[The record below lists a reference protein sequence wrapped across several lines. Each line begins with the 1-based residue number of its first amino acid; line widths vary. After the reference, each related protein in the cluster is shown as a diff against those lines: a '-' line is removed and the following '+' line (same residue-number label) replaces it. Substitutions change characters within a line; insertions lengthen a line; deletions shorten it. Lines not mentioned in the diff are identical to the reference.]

1 MKIEE
6 ILEFLRSVTNR
17 PRVPSS
23 DVALILAE
31 QKNSMV
37 YRNDEDG
44 AKLVWRL
51 QQALRA
57 QDLYLRAF
65 VAMKEGRFY
74 DAWRDLEQGE
84 LALYFLEPHE
94 AEFWFDFRLDFI
106 RDYIEKWQGLF
117 PYKIFVSPEILEL
130 KKICS
135 ICRTKVSLRNPCVH
149 RVGEIYR
156 GEICCRIVTEAELLG
171 VSIVTNPVQ
180 KYSVVFLS
188 DPETG
193 EQRDQYNY
201 ALVEYAIAAVRQPF
215 HTWSTT
221 SSQRLQPH
229 ERFRHVGR
237 NDHCPCDS
245 NFKYKECC
253 LQRTGVLRPHV
264 QFSFKVAPPSDLP
277 AEIYVQ

>member
-1 MKIEE
+1 MRIKE
-6 ILEFLRSVTNR
+6 IIDFLRCVTSR
-17 PRVPSS
+17 PCIPSS
-23 DVALILAE
+23 DVAAVLAE
-31 QKNSMV
+31 QKSSML
-37 YRNDEDG
+37 YRNDEAG

-65 VAMKEGRFY
+65 VAMKEGPFY
-74 DAWRDLEQGE
+74 DAWCDLEQAE
-84 LALYFLEPHE
+84 LALCCLEPHE

-117 PYKIFVSPEILEL
+117 PYKLFLSPEILEL
-130 KKICS
+130 EKVCS
-135 ICRTKVSLRNPCVH
+135 ICRTKVSLRNPCGH

-156 GEICCRIVTEAELLG
+156 GEMCCRIVTDAKFLG
-171 VSIVTNPVQ
+171 VAIVKNPVQ

-193 EQRDQYNY
+193 EQRDHYNY

-237 NDHCPCDS
+237 NDPCPCDS
-245 NFKYKECC
+245 KFKYKECC
-253 LQRTGVLRPHV
+253 LQRKGVLRPHV
-264 QFSFKVAPPSDLP
+264 QFSFEVAPLNDLP
-277 AEIYVQ
+277 AEVYVQ